1 MGIFKEGHIL
11 GYRMQNLD
19 DGMWKEEYET
29 DSAVS
34 GLGICVQNCVTEDR
48 NNLRANIMS
57 CGWPNLMKNPCRRAW
72 CWQQFSFQNCVA
84 FL

>member
-57 CGWPNLMKNPCRRAW
+57 WLAQSHEKSMQEGMVLAT
-72 CWQQFSFQNCVA
+72 V
-84 FL
+84 